1 MEIAHRMA
9 ALGLA
14 ALSATAASAP
24 TATSTHPVVHAPAG
38 PVRGTLADGQHIF
51 KGIPY
56 ALPPIGERRWQQPAS
71 MPEWREVRDATR
83 FGPAC
88 QQPSAPPGSIYA
100 ETYPAMSEDCLSLN
114 IWAPAEAKNAP
125 VFVWIHGGN
134 LIRGSSQQEMFDGA
148 TLARRGIVV
157 VSINYRL
164 GVFGYFAH
172 RELSAESPEGVSG
185 NYGLLDQIAA
195 LHWVK
200 RNIAAFGGDAANVT
214 IAGESAGGLAIL
226 HLLAAPRAHGLYAKA
241 IVQSASL
248 MNIPALKQAQFGLPS
263 GEALGDHFVQASG
276 AKNIAELRALDS
288 SSVTTLAQRTRFAAT
303 AVVDGRVLT
312 RQLIETFDLG
322 EQARVPLMT
331 GFTSG
336 EIRTMRSILNPPPP
350 HGSQYEASKYE
361 ATIRTN
367 YGELADAFL
376 KHYPAT
382 DIEESILAAARDGF
396 FGWTS
401 QRLVRNQAALGL
413 PAYLYYFDHGYPA
426 ADDARMHA
434 FHAAEVPYMFG
445 TIDRTTALWPKIP
458 DTSVERDLSAAMV
471 DYWAS
476 FARTGAPSAR
486 NQPDWPSHNKGAAY
500 MIFAGKPQVAAN
512 LMPGQYELHEEVV
525 CRRRA
530 AGTIPWNWNVG
541 VTSPALPPAQETCR

>member
-1 MEIAHRMA
+1 MGIAHIA
-9 ALGLA
+9 TLGLA
-14 ALSATAASAP
+14 ALSATATSASGVE
-24 TATSTHPVVHAPAG
+24 SVVRAPAG
-38 PVRGTLADGQHIF
+38 AVRGTLTDGQHVF

-56 ALPPIGERRWQQPAS
+56 ALPPVGERRWQAPAP
-71 MPEWREVRDATR
+71 MQEWRDVRDATR

-114 IWAPAEAKNAP
+114 IWAPAESKNAP

-134 LIRGSSQQEMFDGA
+134 LIRGSSQQAMFDGA
-148 TLARRGIVV
+148 NLAKRGIVV

-226 HLLAAPRAHGLYAKA
+226 HLLASPRAHGLYSKA

-248 MNIPALKQAQFGLPS
+248 MNIPALKSGQFGFPS
-263 GEALGDHFVQASG
+263 AEAAGDLFTAAVG
-276 AKNIAELRALDS
+276 AKNIADLRAIDS
-288 SSVTTLAQRTRFAAT
+288 ASLTTLTQKARFAAT
-303 AVVDGRVLT
+303 AVVDGRVLP
-312 RQLIETFDLG
+312 RQLVETFERG
-322 EQARVPLMT
+322 EQAHVPLMT

-350 HGSQYEASKYE
+350 HGSQFDTAKYE

-376 KHYPAT
+376 KLYPPTT

-426 ADDARMHA
+426 ADDARMHG
-434 FHAAEVPYMFG
+434 FHASEVPYMFG
-445 TIDRTTALWPKIP
+445 TIHRTTALWPTIP
-458 DTSVERDLSAAMV
+458 DTAVERDLSAAMV
-471 DYWAS
+471 DYWTS
-476 FARTGAPSAR
+476 FARSGVPTAR
-486 NQPDWPSHNKGAAY
+486 NQPAWPSHNKDAAY
-500 MIFAGKPQVAAN
+500 MIFSGKPQVATD
-512 LMPGQYELHEEVV
+512 LMPGQYELHDQVV

-530 AGTIPWNWNVG
+530 VGNIPWNWNVG
-541 VTSPALPPAQETCR
+541 VTAPLLPPAQETCR

>member
-1 MEIAHRMA
+1 MTENHKKS
-9 ALGLA
+9 LP
-14 ALSATAASAP
+14 STAA
-24 TATSTHPVVHAPAG
+24 TTGTIVRTPAG
-38 PVRGTLADGQHIF
+38 ALRATLVAGQRIF

-56 ALPPIGERRWQQPAS
+56 ALPPVGERRWKPPA
-71 MPEWREVRDATR
+71 EVPVWDDERDATH

-114 IWAPAEAKNAP
+114 IWAPVASNNAP

-134 LIRGSSQQEMFDGA
+134 LIRGSSQQAMFDGA
-148 TLARRGIVV
+148 NLAERGIVV
-157 VSINYRL
+157 VTINYRL

-200 RNIAAFGGDAANVT
+200 RNIAAFGGNAANVT

-226 HLLAAPRAHGLYAKA
+226 HLLASPRAHGLYAKA

-248 MNIPALKQAQFGLPS
+248 MNIPALKRAEFGLPS
-263 GEALGDHFVQASG
+263 GEAVGDHFVAAAG
-276 AKNIAELRALDS
+276 AKSVADLRALDS
-288 SSVTTLAQRTRFAAT
+288 NSITMLAQQARFAST
-303 AVVDGRVLT
+303 AVVDGRVLP
-312 RQLIETFDLG
+312 RQLVETFERG
-322 EQARVPLMT
+322 EQAHVPLMT

-336 EIRTMRSILNPPPP
+336 EIRTMRTVLNPPPP
-350 HGSQYEASKYE
+350 DGAQYNAKQYEA
-361 ATIRTN
+361 AIRKN

-376 KHYPAT
+376 RYYPST
-382 DIEESILAAARDGF
+382 EIEQSILAAVRDGF
-396 FGWTS
+396 FTWTS

-413 PAYLYYFDHGYPA
+413 PTYLYYFDHGYPA
-426 ADDARMHA
+426 ADDAGIHA
-434 FHAAEVPYMFG
+434 FHASEVPYMFG

-458 DTSVERDLSAAMV
+458 DTQAERDLSAAMV

-476 FARTGAPSAR
+476 FARSGVPSAR
-486 NQPDWPSHNKGAAY
+486 NQPDWPSHNKHAAY
-500 MIFAGKPQVAAN
+500 MIFAGEPRVAAD
-512 LMPGQYELHEEVV
+512 LMPGQYLLHEEVV

-530 AGTIPWNWNVG
+530 AGTVAWNWNIG
-541 VTSPALPPAQETCR
+541 VSAPLLPPARETCR